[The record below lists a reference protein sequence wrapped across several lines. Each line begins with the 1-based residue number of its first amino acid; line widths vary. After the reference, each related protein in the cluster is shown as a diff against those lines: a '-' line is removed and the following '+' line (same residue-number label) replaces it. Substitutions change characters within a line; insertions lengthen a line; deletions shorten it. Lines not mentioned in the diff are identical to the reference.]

1 MGVFRSVSSASLRVD
16 KRKVAPS
23 ADVAVDGERDVIIG
37 IGRYADFGARGT
49 SCSNLARVVVST
61 EGDLRCRKA

>member
-1 MGVFRSVSSASLRVD
+1 MD